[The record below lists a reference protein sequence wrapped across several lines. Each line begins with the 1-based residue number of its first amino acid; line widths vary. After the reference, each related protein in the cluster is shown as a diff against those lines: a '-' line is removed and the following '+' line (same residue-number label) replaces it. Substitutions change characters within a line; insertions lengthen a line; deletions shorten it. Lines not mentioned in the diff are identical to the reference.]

1 MSQRLS
7 LKERVTIYRE
17 ISPERGMPCRK
28 NNDRGLSRRDEK
40 RRKKGRK
47 IKDEPS
53 DEKERNDGIGAKTG
67 FLIGG
72 FEFTDTLK
80 MFSAPIDII
89 NTLYEFTSGL

>member
-1 MSQRLS
+1 MKS
-7 LKERVTIYRE
+7 
-17 ISPERGMPCRK
+17 
-28 NNDRGLSRRDEK
+28 
-40 RRKKGRK
+40 
-47 IKDEPS
+47 S